1 MWDIYNSPFMTFK
14 KTIDVNDFKKHG
26 IHNKTAKNAMP
37 APMLM
42 ILKCRVYTT
51 IKDFWTRYDRC

>member
-1 MWDIYNSPFMTFK
+1 
-14 KTIDVNDFKKHG
+14 
-26 IHNKTAKNAMP
+26 MP